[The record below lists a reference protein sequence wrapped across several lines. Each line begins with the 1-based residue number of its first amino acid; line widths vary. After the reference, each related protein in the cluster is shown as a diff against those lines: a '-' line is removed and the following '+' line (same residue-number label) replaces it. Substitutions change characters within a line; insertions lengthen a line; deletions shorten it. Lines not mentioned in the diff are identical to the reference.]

1 MHSRILCSS
10 IFIIP
15 FLSSSA
21 TAGNYTSLTDA
32 FPQLINL
39 TQNSHSTRLGQRNTT
54 HGCLLAVNESFVI
67 QNGNLALSQH
77 TFLDPSF
84 TINDFMEASENGRF
98 PCGATFNGNLTGSPV
113 LKVPYPWCTANC
125 GGWGLSVFST
135 PREWIGPM
143 VGFILPCLVFC
154 LSIPRRR
161 KLLVGSMWFIAEP
174 NHTFAFFTT
183 PLRATAAAI
192 LVSIDTLIWLCICF
206 AAAGPMVLSGIYEAF
221 LDSRILSVLQKSLDS
236 GSLTMQMRARLL
248 LIILVGNFDMT
259 DSGGM
264 NLRPLTLTI

>member
-1 MHSRILCSS
+1 MHTIIIRAS
-10 IFIIP
+10 IFIVL
-15 FLSSSA
+15 FLSRFA
-21 TAGNYTSLTDA
+21 AAGNYTSLTDA
-32 FPQLINL
+32 FPQLVNL
-39 TQNSHSTRLGQRNTT
+39 TQTSNSTRLGGRNTT

-67 QNGNLALSQH
+67 QNENLALSQH

-84 TINDFMEASENGRF
+84 SINDFVEASERGQF
-98 PCGATFNGNLTGSPV
+98 PCGATFNGNLTGSPI
-113 LKVPYPWCTANC
+113 LKVPYPWCTENV

-161 KLLVGSMWFIAEP
+161 KLLVGSMWFMAEP

-192 LVSIDTLIWLCICF
+192 LVSVDTLIWLCICF
-206 AAAGPMVLSGIYEAF
+206 AAAGPMILSGIYEAF

-248 LIILVGNFDMT
+248 LTILVGNFDMT
-259 DSGGM
+259 DSGGKH
-264 NLRPLTLTI
+264 LQAIDLHT